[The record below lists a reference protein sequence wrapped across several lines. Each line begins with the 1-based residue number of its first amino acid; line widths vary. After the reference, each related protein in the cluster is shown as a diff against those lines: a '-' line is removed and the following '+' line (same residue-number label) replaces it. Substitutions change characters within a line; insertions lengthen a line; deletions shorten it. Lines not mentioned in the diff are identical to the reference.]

1 MTELERLMLNLE
13 ISVNRNGVKPL
24 TNEWMLNL
32 VKLTLKKQKEKE
44 EKEKEIGEYDPY
56 FD

>member
-1 MTELERLMLNLE
+1 MTELERLMVNLE

-32 VKLTLKKQKEKE
+32 VKLTLKQINKKNKQLE
-44 EKEKEIGEYDPY
+44 GSEYDPY